1 MEEEMA
7 VIKLKYVNEYVDRT
21 GKVRRYFRRGAIRG
35 ALPGNVGSEEFMA
48 AYEAFL
54 AGRAVEAKTQRS
66 GEGTFGRLISEYYTS
81 RPYLNLKQSSRKTYR
96 YVLEPLRRKHGHRLV
111 RDMPA
116 DKVVKILEEIG
127 ATKPA
132 MANLT
137 RRVLAELMRYAVKQ
151 KWRAD
156 NPVIGLEPYKTGTHH
171 TWNEA
176 ELRAFEQRWPLGT
189 RERLAYALLLYTCQR
204 VGDVARM
211 KRSDIVD
218 GEIHVIQEK
227 TGAELYLPVLPEL
240 RQAMKAYPAK
250 GLTLIGWKDG
260 RPISTNGLSVI
271 IRHAVKKASLP
282 AKCVAHGLRKASM
295 RRLAELGATEKQIA
309 AWSGHKTLNE
319 VVRYTAAAD
328 QKRLARDAMS
338 TKTRTGLPN
347 SKQKSD

>member
-1 MEEEMA
+1 MA

-35 ALPGNVGSEEFMA
+35 VLPGNVGSAEFMA

-54 AGRAVEAKTQRS
+54 AGRQVEAKTQRT
-66 GEGTFGRLISEYYTS
+66 GEGTFGRLVTEYYTS
-81 RPYLNLKQSSRKTYR
+81 RPYLNLKPSSRKTYR
-96 YVLEPLRRKHGHRLV
+96 YVLEPLAKAHGHRLV
-111 RDMPA
+111 RDMPT
-116 DKVVKILEEIG
+116 DKVSKILEDIG

-137 RRVLAELMRYAVKQ
+137 KRVLQELMRYAVKQ
-151 KWRAD
+151 KWRSD
-156 NPVIGLEPYKTGTHH
+156 NPVLGIEPFKIGTHH

-176 ELRAFEQRWPLGT
+176 ELRTFEERFPLGT

-227 TGAELYLPVLPEL
+227 TGAELYLPILPEL

-250 GLTLIGWKDG
+250 GLTLIGWKNG
-260 RPISTNGLSVI
+260 RPMSSDGLSNLMRDAI
-271 IRHAVKKASLP
+271 KKAGLP
-282 AKCVAHGLRKASM
+282 AKCVAHGLRKAAM
-295 RRLAELGATEKQIA
+295 RRLAESGATEKQIA

-319 VVRYTAAAD
+319 IVRYTAAAD
-328 QKRLARDAMS
+328 QKRLARDAMGA
-338 TKTRTGLPN
+338 KKRTGLPN
-347 SKQKSD
+347 ANRKSD